1 MKRIGI
7 NEFQDKLFTGKLSR
21 RQALGIM
28 GTMGV
33 AAMTATPRGLKAAQ
47 QLLVLEWSGYEIP
60 ELYPPYAAKH
70 GEPEFSFF
78 ASEQEM
84 SIRIRNGFPAD
95 ITHLCAE
102 S

>member
-7 NEFQDKLFTGKLSR
+7 NEFQDKLFTDKLSR

-47 QLLVLEWSGYEIP
+47 QLLVLE
-60 ELYPPYAAKH
+60 
-70 GEPEFSFF
+70 
-78 ASEQEM
+78 
-84 SIRIRNGFPAD
+84 
-95 ITHLCAE
+95 
-102 S
+102 